1 MVKQDLPFMNPCW
14 LGLIP
19 RLSRTCRLISP
30 KTVCSTTFPG
40 TELRLTG
47 LQFPASSLQPFLET
61 EKETGRWRWAPHG
74 DGWTAG
80 PDELGDLCQPW
91 KIPVAS

>member
-1 MVKQDLPFMNPCW
+1 MVEQDLPFVNPRW

-61 EKETGRWRWAPHG
+61 ETETETEVEMGSAR
-74 DGWTAG
+74 
-80 PDELGDLCQPW
+80 
-91 KIPVAS
+91 